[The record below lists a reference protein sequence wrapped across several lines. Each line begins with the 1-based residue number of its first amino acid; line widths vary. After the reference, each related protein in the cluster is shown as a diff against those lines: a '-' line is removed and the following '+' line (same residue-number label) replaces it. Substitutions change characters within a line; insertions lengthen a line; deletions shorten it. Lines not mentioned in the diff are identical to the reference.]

1 MVQIHRVVIERNSI
15 CLQLFVSIKN
25 MHPLRK
31 KVEFESKLSEMY
43 AKVDGTPYST
53 NVTIIQALHL

>member
-1 MVQIHRVVIERNSI
+1 
-15 CLQLFVSIKN
+15 